1 MIEKQFENQIMGAT
15 VERITDQRHLDRMTE
30 WMYGW
35 WGKQE
40 GYSMEAVRCSLS
52 RGLQSERLPQTFGL
66 YLDGELIGMYQ
77 ITMSDLFVRPDL
89 YPWLANVYID
99 PGFRGMGY
107 GRVLLSSVRNNAE
120 ALGLHELFLFTTLS
134 GVYEKYGWEYQGEID
149 TFLEPKLQR
158 LYRLAV

>member
-1 MIEKQFENQIMGAT
+1 MNAT
-15 VERITDQRHLDRMTE
+15 VEKITDPRHLDRMTE

-35 WGKQE
+35 WGKKE
-40 GYSMEAVRCSLS
+40 GYSMEAVRTSLF

-77 ITMSDLFVRPDL
+77 ITLSDLFVRPDL

-107 GRVLLSSVRNNAE
+107 GRVLLSSVRDNAK
-120 ALGLHELFLFTTLS
+120 ALGLSELFLFTTLN
-134 GVYEKYGWEYQGEID
+134 GIYEKFGWEYTGEID

-158 LYRLAV
+158 LYRLTV